1 MNKREVNIEAIEKE
15 LDAQFAAE
23 AEPASEE
30 PVETTEEVSETQEQE
45 PEVQSDPEENVE
57 TVDEDSTEEPEEE
70 EEEAVNDPDEH
81 KRNAAFKQ
89 LREERDKLAE
99 SDKFLS
105 ELATQYGLTKE
116 ELIKRYKDEANK
128 KQAEKE
134 GMTPEQ
140 YKKMQDLQKE
150 VEEIKLNRRK
160 EIFNYEAQKV
170 SDKYNLSEK
179 EMVEIFD
186 YASESKI
193 DILGNPAL
201 IEFAYRAKNYDNA
214 LEQGR
219 QQQLQTSKK
228 RRAKSVG
235 QTGTQKSAP
244 PADEFSKMEAEIDAF
259 LKEKK
264 IIK

>member
-1 MNKREVNIEAIEKE
+1 MNKQSIDIEAIEKE
-15 LDAQFAAE
+15 LDAQFSAEPE
-23 AEPASEE
+23 AE
-30 PVETTEEVSETQEQE
+30 VETTEEVSETQEQE

-57 TVDEDSTEEPEEE
+57 TVDEDSTEEEEE
-70 EEEAVNDPDEH
+70 AEAVNDPDEH
-81 KRNAAFKQ
+81 KRNEAFKN

-105 ELATQYGLTKE
+105 ELAIQYGLTKE
-116 ELIKRYKDEANK
+116 ELIQRYKDEADK
-128 KQAEKE
+128 KKAEKE

-140 YKKMQDLQKE
+140 YKKMNDLQKE

-160 EIFNYEAQKV
+160 EVFNYEAQKV

-186 YASESKI
+186 YAQSSGI
-193 DILGNPAL
+193 AILDNPAL

-235 QTGTQKSAP
+235 QTGTQKSTP
-244 PADEFSKMEAEIDAF
+244 TVNPMEAYEKEIDAY

>member
-1 MNKREVNIEAIEKE
+1 MNKQEVNIEAIEKE

-23 AEPASEE
+23 EPASEE

-57 TVDEDSTEEPEEE
+57 AVEEDSTEYEEEE

-99 SDKFLS
+99 SDKFLN
-105 ELATQYGLTKE
+105 ELATQYGLSKE

-140 YKKMQDLQKE
+140 YKKMNDLQKE

-170 SDKYNLSEK
+170 SDKFNLSEK
-179 EMVEIFD
+179 EMVELFD

-193 DILGNPAL
+193 DILNNPAL

-214 LEQGR
+214 VEQGR
-219 QQQLQTSKK
+219 QQQLETSKK

-244 PADEFSKMEAEIDAF
+244 PVDETKAMEDEIEAF

>member
-1 MNKREVNIEAIEKE
+1 MNKQSINIEAIEKE
-15 LDAQFAAE
+15 LDAEFTAQPE
-23 AEPASEE
+23 AEE
-30 PVETTEEVSETQEQE
+30 VETTEEVSETQEQE
-45 PEVQSDPEENVE
+45 PEVQSDPEENIE
-57 TVDEDSTEEPEEE
+57 TVDEDYADYAEEE

-81 KRNAAFKQ
+81 KRNEAFKN

-99 SDKFLS
+99 SDKFLT

-140 YKKMQDLQKE
+140 YTKMQELQKE

-160 EIFNYEAQKV
+160 EVFNYEAQKV
-170 SDKYNLSEK
+170 SDKFNLSEK
-179 EMVEIFD
+179 QMVELFD
-186 YASESKI
+186 YASANKI
-193 DILGNPAL
+193 DILNNPAL
-201 IEFAYRAKNYDNA
+201 LEFAYRAKNYDNA

-219 QQQLQTSKK
+219 QQQLETSKK

-244 PADEFSKMEAEIDAF
+244 PSNPMEDMEAEIDAY

>member
-1 MNKREVNIEAIEKE
+1 MNKQSIDIEAIEKE
-15 LDAQFAAE
+15 LDAQFSAEPE
-23 AEPASEE
+23 AE
-30 PVETTEEVSETQEQE
+30 VETTEEVSETQEQE
-45 PEVQSDPEENVE
+45 PEVPSDPEEKIE
-57 TVDEDSTEEPEEE
+57 TVDEDSTEEEEA
-70 EEEAVNDPDEH
+70 AVNDPDEH
-81 KRNAAFKQ
+81 KRNEAFKN

-99 SDKFLS
+99 SDKFLG

-128 KQAEKE
+128 KQAQKE

-140 YKKMQDLQKE
+140 YTKMQELQKE
-150 VEEIKLNRRK
+150 VNEIKENRRK

-170 SDKYNLSEK
+170 SDKFNLSEK
-179 EMVEIFD
+179 QMVELFD
-186 YASESKI
+186 YASENKI
-193 DILGNPAL
+193 DILENPSL
-201 IEFAYRAKNYDNA
+201 LEFAYRAKNYDNA

-219 QQQLQTSKK
+219 QQQLETSKQ

-244 PADEFSKMEAEIDAF
+244 PVDEMASMEAEIDAY

>member
-1 MNKREVNIEAIEKE
+1 MNKQEVNIEAIEKE

-23 AEPASEE
+23 EPASEE

-57 TVDEDSTEEPEEE
+57 AVEEDSTEYEEEE

-99 SDKFLS
+99 SDKFLN
-105 ELATQYGLTKE
+105 ELATQYGLSKE

-140 YKKMQDLQKE
+140 YKKMNDLQKE

-170 SDKYNLSEK
+170 SDKFNLSEK
-179 EMVEIFD
+179 EMVELFD

-193 DILGNPAL
+193 DILSNPAL

-244 PADEFSKMEAEIDAF
+244 PVDENMAMEDEIEAF

>member
-1 MNKREVNIEAIEKE
+1 MNKQSIDIEAIEKE
-15 LDAQFAAE
+15 LDAQFSAEPE
-23 AEPASEE
+23 AE
-30 PVETTEEVSETQEQE
+30 VETTEEVSETQEQE
-45 PEVQSDPEENVE
+45 PEVPSDPEEKIE
-57 TVDEDSTEEPEEE
+57 TVDEDSTEEEEA
-70 EEEAVNDPDEH
+70 AVNDPDEH
-81 KRNAAFKQ
+81 KRNEAFKN

-99 SDKFLS
+99 SDKFLG

-128 KQAEKE
+128 KQAQKE

-140 YKKMQDLQKE
+140 YTKMQELQKE
-150 VEEIKLNRRK
+150 VNEIKENRRK

-170 SDKYNLSEK
+170 SDKFNLSEK
-179 EMVEIFD
+179 QMVELFD
-186 YASESKI
+186 YASANKI
-193 DILGNPAL
+193 DILNNPAL
-201 IEFAYRAKNYDNA
+201 LEFAYRAKNYDNA

-219 QQQLQTSKK
+219 QQQLQTSKQ

-244 PADEFSKMEAEIDAF
+244 PVDEMASMEAEIDAY

>member
-1 MNKREVNIEAIEKE
+1 
-15 LDAQFAAE
+15 
-23 AEPASEE
+23 
-30 PVETTEEVSETQEQE
+30 
-45 PEVQSDPEENVE
+45 
-57 TVDEDSTEEPEEE
+57 
-70 EEEAVNDPDEH
+70 
-81 KRNAAFKQ
+81 
-89 LREERDKLAE
+89 
-99 SDKFLS
+99 
-105 ELATQYGLTKE
+105 
-116 ELIKRYKDEANK
+116 
-128 KQAEKE
+128 
-134 GMTPEQ
+134 MTPEQ
-140 YKKMQDLQKE
+140 YKKMNDLQKE

-160 EIFNYEAQKV
+160 EVFNYEAQKV

-186 YASESKI
+186 YAQSSGI
-193 DILGNPAL
+193 AILDNPAL

-235 QTGTQKSAP
+235 QTGTQKSTP
-244 PADEFSKMEAEIDAF
+244 TVNPMEAYEKEIDAY

>member
-1 MNKREVNIEAIEKE
+1 MNKQQVDIDAIERE
-15 LDAQFAAE
+15 LDAQFTE
-23 AEPASEE
+23 APASEE
-30 PVETTEEVSETQEQE
+30 PVEATEEVSETQEQE

-57 TVDEDSTEEPEEE
+57 TVEEAPTEEPEP
-70 EEEAVNDPDEH
+70 APTVNDPDEH

-99 SDKFLS
+99 SDKFLT

-140 YKKMQDLQKE
+140 YKKMTDLQKE

-160 EIFNYEAQKV
+160 EVFNYEAQKV
-170 SDKYNLSEK
+170 SEKFNLSEK
-179 EMVEIFD
+179 EMVELFD
-186 YASESKI
+186 YAQSSGI
-193 DILGNPAL
+193 GILDNPAL

-219 QQQLQTSKK
+219 QKQLETSKK

-244 PADEFSKMEAEIDAF
+244 PVDEISSMEAEIDAY
-259 LKEKK
+259 LKEKN

>member
-15 LDAQFAAE
+15 LDAQFA

-57 TVDEDSTEEPEEE
+57 TVEEDTTEYEEV
-70 EEEAVNDPDEH
+70 EEEAVNDPNEH
-81 KRNAAFKQ
+81 KRNEAFKN

-99 SDKFLS
+99 SDKFLT

-140 YKKMQDLQKE
+140 YKKMNDLQKE
-150 VEEIKLNRRK
+150 VEEIKENRRK

-170 SDKYNLSEK
+170 SDKFNLSEK
-179 EMVEIFD
+179 EMVELFD
-186 YASESKI
+186 YASASKI
-193 DILGNPAL
+193 DIINNPAL
-201 IEFAYRAKNYDNA
+201 LEFAYRAKNYDNA
-214 LEQGR
+214 VEQGR

-244 PADEFSKMEAEIDAF
+244 PADEISTMEAEIDAY

>member
-1 MNKREVNIEAIEKE
+1 MNRQDLNIEAIEKE
-15 LDAQFAAE
+15 LDAQFTAE
-23 AEPASEE
+23 EPASEE

-57 TVDEDSTEEPEEE
+57 TVDEDSTEDYEEIAE
-70 EEEAVNDPDEH
+70 AAVNDPDEH
-81 KRNAAFKQ
+81 KRNEAFKN

-99 SDKFLS
+99 SDKFLTD
-105 ELATQYGLTKE
+105 LATQYGLTKE
-116 ELIKRYKDEANK
+116 QLIQRYKDEANK

-140 YKKMQDLQKE
+140 YKKMNDLQKE

-170 SDKYNLSEK
+170 SDKFNLSEK
-179 EMVEIFD
+179 EMVELFD
-186 YASESKI
+186 YASASKI
-193 DILGNPAL
+193 DIINNPAL
-201 IEFAYRAKNYDNA
+201 LEFAYRAKNYDNA
-214 LEQGR
+214 VEQGR

-244 PADEFSKMEAEIDAF
+244 PVDEMASMEAEIDAY
-259 LKEKK
+259 LKEQK

>member
-1 MNKREVNIEAIEKE
+1 MNKQEVNIEAIEKE
-15 LDAQFAAE
+15 LDAQFSAEPE
-23 AEPASEE
+23 AEP
-30 PVETTEEVSETQEQE
+30 VESTEEVSETQEQE

-57 TVDEDSTEEPEEE
+57 TVDEDYADYAEEE

-81 KRNAAFKQ
+81 KRNEAFKN

-99 SDKFLS
+99 SDKFLT
-105 ELATQYGLTKE
+105 ELATQYGLTKD

-140 YKKMQDLQKE
+140 YTKMQELQKE

-160 EIFNYEAQKV
+160 EVFNYEAQKV
-170 SDKYNLSEK
+170 SDKFNLSEK
-179 EMVEIFD
+179 QMVELFD
-186 YASESKI
+186 YASANKI
-193 DILGNPAL
+193 DILDNPAL
-201 IEFAYRAKNYDNA
+201 LEFAYRAKNYDNA
-214 LEQGR
+214 VEQGR

-244 PADEFSKMEAEIDAF
+244 PSNPMADMEAEIDAY
-259 LKEKK
+259 LKEQK

>member
-1 MNKREVNIEAIEKE
+1 MNKQEVNIEAIEKE

-23 AEPASEE
+23 PEAE
-30 PVETTEEVSETQEQE
+30 PVESTEEVSETQEQE
-45 PEVQSDPEENVE
+45 PEVQSDPEENIE
-57 TVDEDSTEEPEEE
+57 TVDEDYADYEEE
-70 EEEAVNDPDEH
+70 EEDAVNDPDEH
-81 KRNAAFKQ
+81 KRNEAFKN

-99 SDKFLS
+99 SDKFLT

-140 YKKMQDLQKE
+140 YQKMQELQKE

-160 EIFNYEAQKV
+160 EVFNYEAQKV
-170 SDKYNLSEK
+170 SDKFNLSEK
-179 EMVEIFD
+179 QMVELFD
-186 YASESKI
+186 YASANKI
-193 DILGNPAL
+193 DILNNPAL
-201 IEFAYRAKNYDNA
+201 LEFAYRAKNYDNA

-219 QQQLQTSKK
+219 QQQLQTSKQ

-244 PADEFSKMEAEIDAF
+244 PVDEMASMEAEIDAY

>member
-1 MNKREVNIEAIEKE
+1 MNKQSIDIEAIEKE

-23 AEPASEE
+23 PEAE
-30 PVETTEEVSETQEQE
+30 VETTEEVSETQEQE

-57 TVDEDSTEEPEEE
+57 TVDEDSTEE

-81 KRNAAFKQ
+81 KRNEAFKN

-105 ELATQYGLTKE
+105 ELAIQYGLTKE
-116 ELIKRYKDEANK
+116 ELIKRYKDEADK
-128 KQAEKE
+128 KKAEKE

-140 YKKMQDLQKE
+140 YKKMNDLQKE

-160 EIFNYEAQKV
+160 EVFNYEAQKV

-186 YASESKI
+186 YAQSSGI
-193 DILGNPAL
+193 AILDNPAL

-235 QTGTQKSAP
+235 QTGTQKSTP
-244 PADEFSKMEAEIDAF
+244 TVNPMEAYEKEIDAY

>member
-1 MNKREVNIEAIEKE
+1 MNKQEVNIEAIEKE
-15 LDAQFAAE
+15 LDAQFAETE
-23 AEPASEE
+23 AEP
-30 PVETTEEVSETQEQE
+30 VEEVSAEQAPETQEQE
-45 PEVQSDPEENVE
+45 PESYDPDRV
-57 TVDEDSTEEPEEE
+57 VEEE
-70 EEEAVNDPDEH
+70 ADDDYEEEAEEEAVNDPDEH
-81 KRNAAFKQ
+81 KRNEAFKN

-99 SDKFLS
+99 SDKFLT

-116 ELIKRYKDEANK
+116 ELIQRYKDEANK

-170 SDKYNLSEK
+170 SDKFNLSEK
-179 EMVEIFD
+179 EMVELFD
-186 YASESKI
+186 YASASKI
-193 DILGNPAL
+193 DILNNPAL
-201 IEFAYRAKNYDNA
+201 LEFAYRAKNYDNA
-214 LEQGR
+214 VEQGR
-219 QQQLQTSKK
+219 QKQLQTSKQ

-244 PADEFSKMEAEIDAF
+244 PVDEMASMEAEIDAY
-259 LKEKK
+259 LKEKQ

>member
-1 MNKREVNIEAIEKE
+1 MNKQEVNIEAIEKE

-23 AEPASEE
+23 PEAE
-30 PVETTEEVSETQEQE
+30 PVESTEEVSETQEQE
-45 PEVQSDPEENVE
+45 PEVYEDPEENIE
-57 TVDEDSTEEPEEE
+57 AVDEDSTEYAEV

-81 KRNAAFKQ
+81 KRNEAFKN

-99 SDKFLS
+99 SDKFLT
-105 ELATQYGLTKE
+105 ELATQYGLSKE

-140 YKKMQDLQKE
+140 YKKMQELQKE

-160 EIFNYEAQKV
+160 EVFNYEAQKV
-170 SDKYNLSEK
+170 SDKFNLSEK
-179 EMVEIFD
+179 QMVELFD
-186 YASESKI
+186 YASANKI
-193 DILGNPAL
+193 DILNNPAL
-201 IEFAYRAKNYDNA
+201 LEFAYRAKNYDNA

-219 QQQLQTSKK
+219 QKQLETSKK

-244 PADEFSKMEAEIDAF
+244 PSNPMADMEAEIDAY
-259 LKEKK
+259 LKEQK

>member
-1 MNKREVNIEAIEKE
+1 MNKQEVNIEAIEKE

-23 AEPASEE
+23 EPASEE

-57 TVDEDSTEEPEEE
+57 AVEEDSTEYEEEE

-99 SDKFLS
+99 SDKFLN
-105 ELATQYGLTKE
+105 ELATQYGLSKE

-140 YKKMQDLQKE
+140 YKKMNDLQKE

-170 SDKYNLSEK
+170 SDKFNLSEK
-179 EMVEIFD
+179 EMVELFD

-193 DILGNPAL
+193 DILNNPAL

-214 LEQGR
+214 VEQGR
-219 QQQLQTSKK
+219 QQQLETSKK

-244 PADEFSKMEAEIDAF
+244 PVDENKAMEDEIEAF

>member
-1 MNKREVNIEAIEKE
+1 MNKQSIDIEAIEKE
-15 LDAQFAAE
+15 LDAQFSAEPE
-23 AEPASEE
+23 AEP
-30 PVETTEEVSETQEQE
+30 VESTEEVSETQEQE
-45 PEVQSDPEENVE
+45 PEVYNDPEENVE
-57 TVDEDSTEEPEEE
+57 AVDEDYADYEEE
-70 EEEAVNDPDEH
+70 EEDAVNDPDEH
-81 KRNAAFKQ
+81 KRNEAFKN

-99 SDKFLS
+99 SDKFLT
-105 ELATQYGLTKE
+105 ELATQYGLSKE

-140 YKKMQDLQKE
+140 FTKMQELQKE

-160 EIFNYEAQKV
+160 EVFNYEAQKV
-170 SDKYNLSEK
+170 SDKFNLSEK
-179 EMVEIFD
+179 QMVELFD
-186 YASESKI
+186 YASANKI
-193 DILGNPAL
+193 DILNNPAL
-201 IEFAYRAKNYDNA
+201 LEFAYRAKNYDNA

-219 QQQLQTSKK
+219 QQQLQTSKQ

-244 PADEFSKMEAEIDAF
+244 PVDEMASMEAEIDAY

>member
-1 MNKREVNIEAIEKE
+1 MNKQEVNIEAIEKE

-23 AEPASEE
+23 PEAE
-30 PVETTEEVSETQEQE
+30 PVESTEEVSETQEQE

-57 TVDEDSTEEPEEE
+57 TVEEDSTDYEEE

-81 KRNAAFKQ
+81 KRNEAFKN

-99 SDKFLS
+99 SDKFLT

-170 SDKYNLSEK
+170 SDKFNLSEK
-179 EMVEIFD
+179 QMVELFD
-186 YASESKI
+186 YASANKI
-193 DILGNPAL
+193 DILNNPSL
-201 IEFAYRAKNYDNA
+201 LEFAYRAKNYDNA

-219 QQQLQTSKK
+219 QQQLETSKK

-244 PADEFSKMEAEIDAF
+244 PSNPMEDMEAEIDAY

>member
-1 MNKREVNIEAIEKE
+1 MNKQEVNIEAIEKE

-23 AEPASEE
+23 EPASEE

-57 TVDEDSTEEPEEE
+57 AVEEDSTEYEEEE

-170 SDKYNLSEK
+170 SDKFNLSEK
-179 EMVEIFD
+179 EMVELFD

-193 DILGNPAL
+193 DILNNPAL

-214 LEQGR
+214 VEQGR
-219 QQQLQTSKK
+219 QQQLETSKK

-244 PADEFSKMEAEIDAF
+244 PVDENKAMEDEIEAF

>member
-1 MNKREVNIEAIEKE
+1 MTKQEVNIEAIEKE
-15 LDAQFAAE
+15 LDAQFSAEPE
-23 AEPASEE
+23 AEP
-30 PVETTEEVSETQEQE
+30 VESTEEVSETQGQE
-45 PEVQSDPEENVE
+45 PVVEDDEYEEE
-57 TVDEDSTEEPEEE
+57 AVDEDYTEYE

-81 KRNAAFKQ
+81 KRNEAFKN

-99 SDKFLS
+99 SDKFLT

-128 KQAEKE
+128 KQAQKE

-140 YKKMQDLQKE
+140 YTKMQELQKE
-150 VEEIKLNRRK
+150 VNEIKENRRK

-170 SDKYNLSEK
+170 SDKFNLSEK
-179 EMVEIFD
+179 QMVELFD
-186 YASESKI
+186 YASENKI
-193 DILGNPAL
+193 DILENPSL
-201 IEFAYRAKNYDNA
+201 LEFAYRAKNYDNA

-219 QQQLQTSKK
+219 QQQLETSKQ

-244 PADEFSKMEAEIDAF
+244 PVDEMASMEAEIDAY

>member
-1 MNKREVNIEAIEKE
+1 MNKQSIDIEAIEKE
-15 LDAQFAAE
+15 LDAQFSAEPE
-23 AEPASEE
+23 AE
-30 PVETTEEVSETQEQE
+30 VETTEEVSETQEQE

-57 TVDEDSTEEPEEE
+57 AVEEDSTEYEEE
-70 EEEAVNDPDEH
+70 EEDEAVNDPDEH
-81 KRNAAFKQ
+81 KRNAAFKT

-99 SDKFLS
+99 SDKFLN
-105 ELATQYGLTKE
+105 ELATQYGLSKE

-140 YKKMQDLQKE
+140 YKKMNDLQKE

-170 SDKYNLSEK
+170 SDKFNLSEK
-179 EMVEIFD
+179 EMVELFD
-186 YASESKI
+186 YASASKI
-193 DILGNPAL
+193 DILSNPAL
-201 IEFAYRAKNYDNA
+201 LEFAYRAKNYDNA
-214 LEQGR
+214 VEQGR
-219 QQQLQTSKK
+219 QKQLQTSKK

-244 PADEFSKMEAEIDAF
+244 PVDEMASMEAEIDAY
-259 LKEKK
+259 LKEQK

>member
-1 MNKREVNIEAIEKE
+1 MNKQEVNIEAIEKE
-15 LDAQFAAE
+15 LDAQFSAEPE
-23 AEPASEE
+23 AEP
-30 PVETTEEVSETQEQE
+30 VESTEEVSETQEQE

-57 TVDEDSTEEPEEE
+57 TVDEDYADYAEEE

-81 KRNAAFKQ
+81 KRNEAFKN

-99 SDKFLS
+99 SDKFLT
-105 ELATQYGLTKE
+105 ELATQYGLTKD

-140 YKKMQDLQKE
+140 YTKMQELQKE

-160 EIFNYEAQKV
+160 EVFNYEAQKV
-170 SDKYNLSEK
+170 SDKFNLSENQ
-179 EMVEIFD
+179 MVELFD
-186 YASESKI
+186 YASANKI
-193 DILGNPAL
+193 DILDNPAL
-201 IEFAYRAKNYDNA
+201 LEFAYRAKNYDNA

-219 QQQLQTSKK
+219 QKQLETSKK

-244 PADEFSKMEAEIDAF
+244 PVDELSSMEAEIDAY

>member
-1 MNKREVNIEAIEKE
+1 MNKQEVNIEAIEKE
-15 LDAQFAAE
+15 LDAQFSAEPE
-23 AEPASEE
+23 AEP
-30 PVETTEEVSETQEQE
+30 VESTEEVSETQEQE
-45 PEVQSDPEENVE
+45 PEVQSDPEENIE
-57 TVDEDSTEEPEEE
+57 TVDEDYADYEE

-81 KRNAAFKQ
+81 KRNEAFKN

-99 SDKFLS
+99 SDKFLT

-140 YKKMQDLQKE
+140 YKKMNDLQKE

-160 EIFNYEAQKV
+160 EVFNYEAQKV

-186 YASESKI
+186 YAQSSGI
-193 DILGNPAL
+193 AILDNPAL

-235 QTGTQKSAP
+235 QTGTQKSTP
-244 PADEFSKMEAEIDAF
+244 TVNPMEAYEKETDAY

>member
-1 MNKREVNIEAIEKE
+1 MNKQSIDIEAIEKE
-15 LDAQFAAE
+15 LDAQFTAQPE
-23 AEPASEE
+23 AEPAES
-30 PVETTEEVSETQEQE
+30 TEEVSETQEQE

-57 TVDEDSTEEPEEE
+57 TVDEDYADYEEEE

-81 KRNAAFKQ
+81 KRNEAFKN

-99 SDKFLS
+99 SDKFLT
-105 ELATQYGLTKE
+105 ELATQYGLTKD

-140 YKKMQDLQKE
+140 YKKMNDLQKE

-160 EIFNYEAQKV
+160 EVFNYEAQKV
-170 SDKYNLSEK
+170 SDKFNLSEK
-179 EMVEIFD
+179 QMVDLFD
-186 YASESKI
+186 YASANKI
-193 DILGNPAL
+193 DILNNPAL
-201 IEFAYRAKNYDNA
+201 LEFAYRAKNYDNA

-219 QQQLQTSKK
+219 QQQLETSKK

-235 QTGTQKSAP
+235 QTGTQKTAP
-244 PADEFSKMEAEIDAF
+244 AFDERQAMEAEIDAY